1 MTFPSAMKC
10 KRTAMS
16 RQRIGLG
23 RRGEELAVRELR
35 RRGYEIVERNWR
47 CAVGEVDIV
56 ARRGQAWAFVEVRT
70 RRGEAF
76 GTPAES
82 ITPKKQAR
90 MQAVAER
97 YMAEHALWE
106 ADGQLLVVA
115 VEMDPAGHLQRVE
128 VLEID

>member
-1 MTFPSAMKC
+1 M
-10 KRTAMS
+10 
-16 RQRIGLG
+16 GLG
-23 RRGEELAVRELR
+23 RRGEELAAQELQ

-47 CAVGEVDIV
+47 CEVGEADIV
-56 ARRGQAWAFVEVRT
+56 ARRGSVWAFVEVRT

-76 GTPAES
+76 GTPEES

-97 YMAEHALWE
+97 YLTEHGLWE

-115 VEMDPAGHLQRVE
+115 VEMDRAGRLRRVE
-128 VLEID
+128 VLEVE

>member
-1 MTFPSAMKC
+1 
-10 KRTAMS
+10 MS

-76 GTPAES
+76 GTPEES